1 MPLALA
7 PAASRTAACRE
18 GRGVTATR
26 NGLRRTSSASMYSIP
41 GNAATNFTRSCLLVH
56 VLRAD
61 PVTAELVDVDPLDLE
76 RRAVRGVAGDPP
88 PAGAERAR
96 HRRWLEPDLGAPL
109 VCKGLGE
116 ALQHR
121 VAAPYELAAERRVDG
136 IRHQVAAQGVEV
148 AVAPRAREMV
158 EARGGH
164 L

>member
-88 PAGAERAR
+88 PAGAERTR

-116 ALQHR
+116 VSA
-121 VAAPYELAAERRVDG
+121 
-136 IRHQVAAQGVEV
+136 VE
-148 AVAPRAREMV
+148 RARQGLVE
-158 EARGGH
+158 EARGAARGE
-164 L
+164 LRQPLGAGGVEERVVGFDGLDDPR